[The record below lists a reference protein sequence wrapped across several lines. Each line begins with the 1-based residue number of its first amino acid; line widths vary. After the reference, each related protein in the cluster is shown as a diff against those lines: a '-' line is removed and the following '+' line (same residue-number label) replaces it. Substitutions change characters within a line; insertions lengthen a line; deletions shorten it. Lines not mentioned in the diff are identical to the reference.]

1 MDAKPRRCL
10 HFWTLGSFLALLAF
24 SILIGGWSMNGIRY
38 PAMRPDHDDERSQ
51 ELIGE
56 MEGLVGPGPPRILE
70 LADGLLLNSP
80 EATPAS
86 GLPDDDAEY
95 DGIGPGPGG
104 LLGKVPVKDP
114 PMPPKE
120 SL

>member
-1 MDAKPRRCL
+1 ML
-10 HFWTLGSFLALLAF
+10 HQES
-24 SILIGGWSMNGIRY
+24 
-38 PAMRPDHDDERSQ
+38 DERSQ

-56 MEGLVGPGPPRILE
+56 MEGIVEPGPLKMLD
-70 LADGLLLNSP
+70 LADGLLLNPP
-80 EATPAS
+80 EGTPAL
-86 GLPDDDAEY
+86 GLFDDDPEY
-95 DGIGPGPGG
+95 DGIGPGPRG